1 MIKEKESEN
10 NKKIK
15 NIKYKKL
22 ELQKYLKSNL
32 FSNKNTEILLKLR
45 SRTID
50 VKMNFKTKYLNN
62 TECSLNGCTQDE
74 SQEHIFQNCS
84 QLLQKFDI
92 NYRKLN
98 IKYEDIFRNTR
109 RQIQTVQLFDKL
121 MEIRSKLLTTS
132 NT

>member
-1 MIKEKESEN
+1 M
-10 NKKIK
+10 
-15 NIKYKKL
+15 

-32 FSNKNTEILLKLR
+32 FSNKNTEMLLKLR

-50 VKMNFKTKYLNN
+50 VKMNFKTKYFNN

-84 QLLQKFDI
+84 PLLQKLDI
-92 NYRKLN
+92 KYKKFN

-109 RQIQTVQLFDKL
+109 RQIQAVQLFDKL